1 MDNRSRHHQGNTWEI
16 VFSWVVILL
25 FAISVA
31 VGCFKHLRPA
41 LEDYGSWGISD
52 WLINYEGGFVRR
64 GLLGQLLLELEKVHL
79 YDERIAITLISVV
92 FSLVVLFI
100 LLRIFKKQGWSLL
113 IIPTGLCLGYIFMN
127 YWGRRDMLSLT
138 MTFII
143 FVVYRKAASRPRQ
156 WLPWTGF
163 HVLSVLQI
171 LIHEASF
178 FYTFPILMLYDFYRM
193 RSQRHTVGA
202 SLGWCLLHFM
212 PVLMT
217 MGLVCLFK
225 GDQQMAETVWA
236 SWGTVINTYQP
247 GTAASEIGLSVRALG
262 WNAGETF
269 FNHLYTGYI
278 GCHAPQWWRLPIAL
292 LNLPVTY
299 FLLTRLDSVKTGIY
313 PQRAMNHVTMSDIVL
328 VQFVALLPMYTVLS
342 CDWGRTLPYLVISSV
357 FFFHIFKKEEP
368 LFSRRLS
375 KVSGRLQRGISAIR
389 PRHLAVAYILLV
401 LLAPIPRYYAP
412 FDTINTFQQKFC
424 TEFLHLIHHS

>member
-1 MDNRSRHHQGNTWEI
+1 MDPSRPIDRCRGE
-16 VFSWVVILL
+16 VFSSWLVLLL
-25 FAISVA
+25 FACSVGI
-31 VGCFKHLRPA
+31 GCFKHLRPS
-41 LEDYGSWGISD
+41 LEDFQSWGISD

-64 GLLGQLLLELEKVHL
+64 GLLGQLLLELEKIHL
-79 YDERIAITLISVV
+79 YDVRIAITVICVV

-138 MTFII
+138 MTFVI
-143 FVVYRKAASRPRQ
+143 FLTYRAAVTRPRG
-156 WLPWTGF
+156 WLPWTAF
-163 HVLSVLQI
+163 HLLSVLQI

-178 FYTFPILMLYDFYRM
+178 FYTFPILMLYDFYRL
-193 RSQRHTVGA
+193 RAQRHTVGA

-225 GDQQMAETVWA
+225 GDQQMAESVWA
-236 SWGTVINTYQP
+236 SWGAVFDTYQP
-247 GTAASEIGLSVRALG
+247 GKAEAEVGLSVRALG
-262 WNAGETF
+262 WNAMETF
-269 FNHLYTGYI
+269 YNHLYTGYV
-278 GCHAPQWWRLPIAL
+278 GCHDPRLWRIPLALINLPI
-292 LNLPVTY
+292 TY
-299 FLLTRLDSVKTGIY
+299 FLLTRLDSVRTGVY
-313 PQRAMNHVTMSDIVL
+313 PQRAMSHAIMSDIVL

-357 FFFHIFKKEEP
+357 FFFHLFKQEQP

-375 KVSGRLQRGISAIR
+375 MVSARLQNGISAIK
-389 PRHLAVAYILLV
+389 PCHLATVYILLV

-412 FDTINTFQQKFC
+412 LDTINTFQQKFC
-424 TEFLHLIHHS
+424 TEFLHLINH